1 VRAGADVLFNS
12 IQFLLFFPLV
22 TAAYFAAPQRWR
34 WPLLLIAS
42 CYFYMAFIP
51 VYIFI
56 LLITI
61 LIDYFAALFI
71 EASAGHR
78 RRVGLTVSIVAT
90 CLVLFFFKYYDFII
104 GNINTLAAWGGAH
117 WSLATLGLILPIG
130 LSFHT
135 FQSLSYVIEVY
146 RGKQRAERHFGI
158 YALYV
163 MFFPQ
168 LVAGPI
174 ERPQNLLHQF
184 YERHDFDYERVRNGL
199 RLMLWGL
206 FKKVVV
212 ADRLAIYVNTIYANL
227 AHHSGPTVAV
237 ATVFF
242 AFQIY
247 CDFSGYSD
255 IAIGAARVLGF
266 ELMTNF
272 DKPYFSKGIS
282 EFWRRWHISLST
294 WFKDYVYVPLGGNR
308 VGQARWAFNIM
319 VTFTLSGLWHGAAWN
334 YIVWGALNGVYLC
347 ASSWTQRARTAS
359 VQALGLAARPALH
372 RTVQVLITFFLTC
385 VAWVFFRAPDF
396 DNAMVAFKH
405 MAFDH
410 GPVFTGGAKE
420 LIYGAL
426 GILIVLAMDNWMG
439 RRQFDVAMS
448 AQRPLVRWCI
458 YSFLVLWIISA
469 GVFDA
474 AQFIYFQF

>member
-1 VRAGADVLFNS
+1 VLFNS
-12 IQFLLFFPLV
+12 IQFLIFFPLV
-22 TAAYFAAPQRWR
+22 TLGYFLVPQRWR
-34 WPLLLIAS
+34 WPLLLTAS

-51 VYIFI
+51 VYILI
-56 LLITI
+56 LLVTI
-61 LIDYFAALFI
+61 LIDYSAALFI
-71 EASAGHR
+71 ERSAGHR
-78 RRVGLTVSIVAT
+78 RRVGLAVSIAAT
-90 CLVLFFFKYYDFII
+90 CLVLFFFKYYDFVIT
-104 GNINTLAAWGGAH
+104 NINTVAAWTGAH
-117 WSLATLGLILPIG
+117 WQLATLGLILPIG

-146 RGKQRAERHFGI
+146 RGHQRAEHHFGI
-158 YALYV
+158 YSLYV

-184 YERHDFDYERVRNGL
+184 YEQHSFEYERVRNGL
-199 RLMLWGL
+199 RLMLWGF

-212 ADRLAIYVNTIYANL
+212 ADRLAIYVNSVYANL
-227 AHHSGPTVAV
+227 EHHTGTTIAV

-255 IAIGAARVLGF
+255 IAIGGARVLGF
-266 ELMTNF
+266 NLMTNF
-272 DKPYFSKGIS
+272 DKPYFSRSIS

-308 VGQARWAFNIM
+308 VGPLRWPVNILI
-319 VTFTLSGLWHGAAWN
+319 TFIISGLWHGAAWN
-334 YIVWGALNGVYLC
+334 YLIWGALNGVYLC
-347 ASSWTQRARTAS
+347 VSSWSQGLRTRAVHFAGLSRGPAAHWL
-359 VQALGLAARPALH
+359 VQM
-372 RTVQVLITFFLTC
+372 LITFGLTC
-385 VAWVFFRAPDF
+385 IAWIFFRAPDF
-396 DNAMVAFKH
+396 EHALIAL
-405 MAFDH
+405 DH
-410 GPVFTGGAKE
+410 LVRQPGPLFTGGAKE

-426 GILIVLAMDNWMG
+426 GILFVLAMDSWTG
-439 RRQFDVAMS
+439 AKAFDAALS
-448 AQRPLVRWCI
+448 EKPAALRWAIYLLLLV
-458 YSFLVLWIISA
+458 WIVSA